1 MSDAGIKK
9 IIVIIILHTTNNT
22 LMQKLTLTAS
32 ATSEKQ
38 YAIFEKC
45 RQPHKS
51 DEFKAKGIWPYF
63 KTISESEGPEV
74 NMEGHKVL
82 MFGSNNYLG
91 LTSHPHVK
99 ESAIKAI
106 EKYGTSCS
114 GSRLLTGT
122 IDLHLQLEDKLAGF
136 MGKESCLLFSTGY
149 QTSQG
154 VIQPLAGRGDY
165 ILSDRDNHAS
175 IVSANLMAKGAVNTN
190 VIRFKHND
198 VSDLEKQLCR
208 IPENAGK
215 LIVTDGVFS
224 GNGAIVDLT
233 NMYELADYYN
243 TPILLDDAHA
253 FGVIGEGG
261 RGTASHFNLQN
272 EIPITFCTFSK
283 TLASIGGFVVGNK
296 SSINFLKH
304 NSPALIFS
312 ASPSPASTASALAA
326 LEVLIATPH
335 LVDRLQHNASYLR
348 NNLISLGFSVPQG
361 ETAIVPI
368 AVDEQVGLQLWQELY
383 NRNIFVNVFVP
394 PATPVGT
401 CLIRNSVMATHEQKH
416 LDYLIET
423 YKYVGEQMGI
433 I

>member
-1 MSDAGIKK
+1 MP
-9 IIVIIILHTTNNT
+9 N
-22 LMQKLTLTAS
+22 LTLTA
-32 ATSEKQ
+32 AAVAEKHYQ
-38 YAIFEKC
+38 IFEKC
-45 RQPHKS
+45 LLPDKS
-51 DEFKAKGIWPYF
+51 SQVKASGIWPYF
-63 KTISESEGPEV
+63 KTILESEGPEV
-74 NMEGHKVL
+74 NMEGSTVL

-91 LTSHPHVK
+91 LTAHPHVK
-99 ESAIKAI
+99 QAAINAI

-114 GSRLLTGT
+114 GSRFLTGT
-122 IDLHLQLEDKLAGF
+122 IDLHLQLEDKLAQF

-154 VIQPLAGRGDY
+154 VIQPLVGRGDY

-198 VSDLEKQLCR
+198 VNDLEKQLYR
-208 IPENAGK
+208 IPEKAGK

-224 GNGAIVDLT
+224 GNGAIVDLS

-243 TPILLDDAHA
+243 IPILLDDAHA

-261 RGTASHFNLQN
+261 RGTASHFNLQS

-283 TLASIGGFVVGNK
+283 TLASIGGFVVGDK

-326 LEVLIATPH
+326 LEVLMAEPH
-335 LVDRLQHNASYLR
+335 LVQRLQHNASYLR
-348 NNLISLGFSVPQG
+348 NNLIRLGFSVPEG
-361 ETAIVPI
+361 ETAIIPI
-368 AVDEQVGLQLWQELY
+368 AVNEEMGLRLWQEMY

-401 CLIRNSVMATHEQKH
+401 CLIRNSVMATHEQRH

-423 YKYVGEQMGI
+423 YKYVGHQLGI

>member
-1 MSDAGIKK
+1 LQ
-9 IIVIIILHTTNNT
+9 VTNNT
-22 LMQKLTLTAS
+22 LMPKFTLIAAS
-32 ATSEKQ
+32 AAEKQ
-38 YAIFEKC
+38 YTILQKC
-45 RQPHKS
+45 HYPQKS
-51 DEFKAKGIWPYF
+51 DEYKTKGTWPYF
-63 KTISESEGPEV
+63 KTIFESEGPEV
-74 NMEGHKVL
+74 NMEGSQVL

-91 LTSHPHVK
+91 LTSHPYVK
-99 ESAIKAI
+99 EAAIKAI

-114 GSRLLTGT
+114 GSRFLTGT
-122 IDLHLQLEDKLAGF
+122 IDLHLQLEDKLANF
-136 MGKESCLLFSTGY
+136 LGKEACLLFSTGY

-154 VIQPLAGRGDY
+154 VIHPLAGRGEY

-175 IVSANLMAKGAVNTN
+175 IVTANLMAKGQMNTN
-190 VIRFKHND
+190 VVRFKHND
-198 VSDLEKQLCR
+198 VNDLEKQLCR
-208 IPENAGK
+208 IPEKAGK
-215 LIVTDGVFS
+215 MIVTDGVFS
-224 GNGAIVDLT
+224 SNGTIVDLT

-283 TLASIGGFVVGNK
+283 TLASIGGFVVGNT

-326 LEVLIATPH
+326 LEVLIDTPH
-335 LVDRLQHNASYLR
+335 LVDKLQYNASFVR
-348 NNLISLGFSVPQG
+348 NNLTRLGFNVPEG
-361 ETAIVPI
+361 ETAIIPI
-368 AVDEQVGLQLWQELY
+368 VVDEEIGLQLWQEMY

-423 YKYVGEQMGI
+423 YKYVGERMGI

>member
-1 MSDAGIKK
+1 LQ
-9 IIVIIILHTTNNT
+9 VTNNA
-22 LMQKLTLTAS
+22 LMPNLTLTA
-32 ATSEKQ
+32 ATAAQKQ
-38 YAIFEKC
+38 YAILQKC
-45 RQPHKS
+45 LHPHKS

-74 NMEGHKVL
+74 IMEGRTVL

-99 ESAIKAI
+99 QSAILAI

-122 IDLHLQLEDKLAGF
+122 IDLHLQLEEKLAQF

-154 VIQPLAGRGDY
+154 VIQPLVGRGDY

-198 VSDLEKQLCR
+198 VNDLEKQLCR
-208 IPENAGK
+208 IPEKSGK

-261 RGTASHFNLQN
+261 RGTASHFNLQQ
-272 EIPITFCTFSK
+272 EIPVTFCTFSK
-283 TLASIGGFVVGNK
+283 TLASIGGFVVGDK
-296 SSINFLKH
+296 STINFLKH

-326 LEVLIATPH
+326 LEVLMAEPH
-335 LVDRLQHNASYLR
+335 LVQRLQHNAAYLR
-348 NNLISLGFSVPQG
+348 SNLIRLGFSVPEG
-361 ETAIVPI
+361 ETAIIPI
-368 AVDEQVGLQLWQELY
+368 AVEEQIGLQLWQELY

-401 CLIRNSVMATHEQKH
+401 CLIRNSVMASHGQRH

-423 YKYVGEQMGI
+423 YKYVGEMMGI